1 MAKRADISKIKIKM
15 LSQADL
21 KRAKEFQ
28 KHINSLIKEEAMI
41 LLDQK
46 QTLKEEQE
54 WLKNEL
60 KNIKRKVQVM
70 LVAQDG
76 NKIVGISEIKLK
88 RGKESHVGE
97 LGISVRKKYRGQG
110 LGKKLMAEILKSAK
124 KELKPKIKI
133 VRLSVFPENKIAQN
147 LYKKFGFKKVAAIP
161 KQLQYR
167 GKLVDEIV
175 MIREL

>member
-1 MAKRADISKIKIKM
+1 MIKKIDFGKIKIKT
-15 LSQADL
+15 LSQNDL
-21 KRAKEFQ
+21 KKAKEFQ
-28 KHINSLIKEEAMI
+28 EHINSLIEEEAMI

-60 KNIKRKVQVM
+60 KNIKRKIQVM
-70 LVAQDG
+70 LIAQDG

-97 LGISVRKKYRGQG
+97 LGISVRKEYRGRG

-147 LYKKFGFKKVAAIP
+147 LYKKFGFKKVAVIP
-161 KQLQYR
+161 KQLQHQ
-167 GKLVDEIV
+167 KELVDEIV
-175 MIREL
+175 MIKKI

>member
-147 LYKKFGFKKVAAIP
+147 LYKKFGFKKVATIP
-161 KQLQYR
+161 KQLQYH

>member
-1 MAKRADISKIKIKM
+1 MIKKIDFERIKIKT
-15 LSQADL
+15 LSQNDL
-21 KRAKEFQ
+21 KKAKEFQ
-28 KHINSLIKEEAMI
+28 EHINSLIEEEAMI

-70 LVAQDG
+70 LIAQDG

-97 LGISVRKKYRGQG
+97 LGISVRKKYRGREFFG
-110 LGKKLMAEILKSAK
+110 CSRYPDCDYSSWKD
-124 KELKPKIKI
+124 PKVI
-133 VRLSVFPENKIAQN
+133 SQN
-147 LYKKFGFKKVAAIP
+147 V
-161 KQLQYR
+161 QL
-167 GKLVDEIV
+167 DA
-175 MIREL
+175 